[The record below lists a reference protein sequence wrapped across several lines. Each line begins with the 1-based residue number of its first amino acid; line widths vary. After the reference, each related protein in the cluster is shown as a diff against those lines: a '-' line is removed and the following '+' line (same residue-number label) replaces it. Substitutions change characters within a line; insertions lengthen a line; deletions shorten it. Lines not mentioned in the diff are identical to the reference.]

1 MLLARRIGGFSRPT
15 RSAVALSDKEVA
27 ASSEDLIAKIYENP
41 PELAYSGGLIFLFM
55 PIFHTQSAEELRN
68 LGAGFA
74 QRIRSGVVALSGEL
88 GAGKTTFVQGALA
101 GMGAGGPFTSPTFV
115 LMKQYDLPVSLNGIE
130 RVYHVDAY
138 RVGEE
143 DLCAQGFA
151 EWANDP
157 AGVVLLEWPERV
169 PGLVPEKAIH
179 VSITVEKERRR
190 VEILDRG

>member
-1 MLLARRIGGFSRPT
+1 MSGSF
-15 RSAVALSDKEVA
+15 EV
-27 ASSEDLIAKIYENP
+27 K
-41 PELAYSGGLIFLFM
+41 
-55 PIFHTQSAEELRN
+55 SAEAMRV
-68 LGAGFA
+68 LGAEFS

-88 GAGKTTFVQGALA
+88 GAGKTTFVQGVLA

-115 LMKQYDLPVSLNGIE
+115 LMKQYDLPVPLNGIE

-169 PGLVPEKAIH
+169 SGLVPEKAIRI
-179 VSITVEKERRR
+179 SITVKKEGRR
-190 VEILDRG
+190 VEWQKSDEKKFFVK